1 MRSHRRDVF
10 NSMGTVGIRVM
21 IEWKLPASKC
31 ISRIKERKFG
41 HRSIQ
46 PNDNAGLIVDRTR
59 KDYEP
64 LSDEEV
70 KDFQIQKLITLEDAE
85 NLSREQVIKRIIDE
99 LAEFNNKFAYITEA
113 EITAAVLMATRRE
126 RNISELNQ
134 AKETSANKI
143 TSYPSRVYEGR
154 YELCIG
160 DHEIFRRLYRSL
172 KLNIPTVCKDEF
184 HVTLLFIKKS
194 LAKIINE
201 ASFAPQIN
209 IEPQSSPDSTIE
221 SARTYS
227 PSDYRRAIELYSTM
241 ENQSIKLKMQYIAWN
256 TRVVAV
262 RVDFG
267 DIALPH
273 FDVIPHISVA
283 KIREAEFRESNF
295 LIESVDN
302 IKKTGA
308 SEVSNVRWVDLD
320 EESHCSGI
328 ISFRPHR

>member
-10 NSMGTVGIRVM
+10 NSMGTVGTRVI
-21 IEWKLPASKC
+21 IEWKLPASTC

-46 PNDNAGLIVDRTR
+46 PNDNAGMIVDRTR
-59 KDYEP
+59 KDFEP

-70 KDFQIQKLITLEDAE
+70 KDFQIQKLITLENAE
-85 NLSREQVIKRIIDE
+85 NLSREQVIRRIIDE
-99 LAEFNNKFAYITEA
+99 LAEFKNNLSYITDA
-113 EITAAVLMATRRE
+113 EITAAVLMAARRE
-126 RNISELNQ
+126 KHISDVNQ
-134 AKETSANKI
+134 AKETSGNKI
-143 TSYPSRVYEGR
+143 TSVSSRVYEGR

-160 DHEIFRRLYRSL
+160 DHDIFRRLYRSL

-184 HVTLLFIKKS
+184 HVTLLFIRKS

-201 ASFAPQIN
+201 ASSAPQIN
-209 IEPQSSPDSTIE
+209 IEPQSFPDSTIE
-221 SARTYS
+221 PSRNYS
-227 PSDYRRAIELYSTM
+227 PSDYRQAIDLYSTM
-241 ENQSIKLKMQYIAWN
+241 ENQSIKLKLQYIAWN

-262 RVDFG
+262 RVDFV
-267 DIALPH
+267 DQALPH
-273 FDVIPHISVA
+273 FDVIPHISIA
-283 KIREAEFRESNF
+283 KVREAEFRESNF

-302 IKKTGA
+302 MKKTGA
-308 SEVSNVRWVDLD
+308 SQVSNVRWVELD